1 MKYVGA
7 LTYIQFVQE
16 ILPWCKYWIY
26 VLWNF
31 IFAFFF
37 YIISMRP
44 MSTIKFWKG
53 SILLSIHWLKV
64 HAMLHPGCGF
74 QEGRKEVYFFVTDP
88 TFLPKMLIPDPKS
101 MRILIPNTFLLLAW
115 SLIPDPMKNTADP
128 DPTHCDSRSWRC
140 DPRSHALWFQIL
152 EMWSPIQALFR
163 SLIPG
168 ARFSKVPKL
177 FGRISADTIL
187 FVSWKQRRL
196 EARNFA
202 VIFIFN
208 PFTTYEKTS
217 FTE

>member
-16 ILPWCKYWIY
+16 ILPWCKYWI
-26 VLWNF
+26 LC
-31 IFAFFF
+31 F

-115 SLIPDPMKNTADP
+115 SLIPDPWSHEK
-128 DPTHCDSRSWRC
+128 HCWS
-140 DPRSHALWFQIL
+140 RSHALWFQIL
-152 EMWSPIQALFR
+152 EMWSPIPR
-163 SLIPG
+163 IVIPDPG
-168 ARFSKVPKL
+168 
-177 FGRISADTIL
+177 D
-187 FVSWKQRRL
+187 
-196 EARNFA
+196 
-202 VIFIFN
+202 VI
-208 PFTTYEKTS
+208 PDPGS
-217 FTE
+217 F